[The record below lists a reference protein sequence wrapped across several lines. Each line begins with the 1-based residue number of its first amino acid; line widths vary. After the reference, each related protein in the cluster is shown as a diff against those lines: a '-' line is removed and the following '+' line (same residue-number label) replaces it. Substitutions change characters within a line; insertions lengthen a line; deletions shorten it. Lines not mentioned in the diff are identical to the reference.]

1 MDKKIKFINIATIK
15 LLPVISLLLCNCIV
29 YAQKATEIISRPID
43 TALISLPQQQPTPNS
58 QAIKSTS
65 SKKTQKPQIQKTDTI
80 RRTGKQTLIYLERSD
95 LVRFD
100 NENLPD
106 IQVLIGNVI
115 LRHDDVYLYCDSAH
129 MNQETNSF
137 KAFGHVKIE
146 QGDSLE
152 IYSKRLNYNG
162 NTRIG
167 HLFHDVKMIN
177 GEVTLYTDT
186 LIYDRNRNLGY
197 YKCGGKLVDSL
208 NTLVSKHGYYYSNT
222 KIAEFKYDVVGINN
236 SSTIE
241 SDTLTYD
248 TETKIAT
255 ILGPTH
261 ILHSDS
267 TTIYSELGWYN
278 SENDQSQL
286 LKKSLINHGK
296 GKTLSGDT
304 IFYDKHLGIGEAF
317 HNVILKDSINKIRLH
332 GHYGYYKEEGEIS
345 IITDSA
351 MMVEYSQKDTTY
363 IHGDTLY
370 SYAQGDE
377 ENKMNLVYH
386 NVRLFNKEFQGVCDS
401 LTFFSGDS
409 ILHMMQMPIIW
420 NENQQITGDTI
431 HIFPKNGTID
441 KMRVVNNAIMIQE
454 EDTIHYNQVSGKEI
468 ISYIENEELHHVDI
482 SGNVES
488 IFYPNDQ
495 DGLIGLNTIKS
506 SYMTIYFAEGKLER
520 FVVFPSPTAV
530 MHPMSQVTENM
541 LYLPNYTWQINIRPT
556 SKDDIFKTSKRLTQ
570 EDINAQKEL
579 IKQQEQEERKN
590 KRKKHNQENAT
601 DITNNEQK

>member
-1 MDKKIKFINIATIK
+1 MDKEIRFINISAIR
-15 LLPVISLLLCNCIV
+15 LLPVIFLLLCSCV
-29 YAQKATEIISRPID
+29 VFAQMPTELILNPNPTKIEKTKKNEIKKQEEIKKENIS
-43 TALISLPQQQPTPNS
+43 TP
-58 QAIKSTS
+58 K
-65 SKKTQKPQIQKTDTI
+65 DTI
-80 RRTGKQTLIYLERSD
+80 RKTGKQTLIYLERSD

-129 MNQETNSF
+129 LNQNTNSF

-186 LIYDRNRNLGY
+186 LIYERDKELGY
-197 YKCGGKLVDSL
+197 YTCGGKLVDSL

-222 KIAEFKYDVVGINN
+222 KIAEFKYDVVGVNN
-236 SSTIE
+236 KSTIE
-241 SDTLTYD
+241 SDTLTYN

-255 ILGPTH
+255 ILGPTYIH
-261 ILHSDS
+261 HSDS

-286 LKKSLINHGK
+286 LKESLINHGK
-296 GKTLSGDT
+296 GKSLAGDT
-304 IFYDKHLGIGEAF
+304 IFYDKRLGLGEAF
-317 HNVILKDSINKIRLH
+317 HNVIMKDSLNQICLY
-332 GHYGYYKEEGEIS
+332 GHYGYYKEEGEIG

-370 SYAQGDE
+370 SYAQGEDK
-377 ENKMNLVYH
+377 KMTLAFH
-386 NVRLFNKEFQGVCDS
+386 NVRLFNNEFQGVCDS

-431 HIFPKNGTID
+431 HIYPKNGTVD
-441 KMRVVNNAIMIQE
+441 RMHVVDNAMMIQE

-468 ISYIENEELHHVDI
+468 IAYIQNEELHYVDI

-495 DGLIGLNTIKS
+495 GDLIGLNTIKS
-506 SYMTIYFAEGKLER
+506 SYMTVYFKEGKLER
-520 FVVFPSPTAV
+520 FNVYPSPTAI
-530 MHPMSQVTENM
+530 MYPMSQITENM
-541 LYLPNYTWQINIRPT
+541 LYLANYTWQIDVRPI
-556 SKDDIFKTSKRLTQ
+556 SKGDIFRIPKRLTQ
-570 EDINAQKEL
+570 DDINNQKEQ

-590 KRKKHNQENAT
+590 KRKKRNQENAT
-601 DITNNEQK
+601 DITNNEQE